1 MSMTNSSHDN
11 ATDIAWTI
19 DQARALYHLPHWSG
33 GYFDINQQGQVT
45 AFPLGEQ
52 QGPAINF
59 YQLAQHLEDSGL
71 ALPVLVRFSDILQ
84 HRVASLDR
92 AFRQAM
98 QQENYQ
104 AHYTAIY
111 PIKVNQQRHVVQEII
126 AYGQT
131 ADTQNR
137 VGLEAGSKPE
147 LLAVLALAPP
157 GGTIIC
163 NGYKD
168 REYIRLALI
177 GQTLGLRP
185 YIVVE
190 KAAELALI
198 IAESAA
204 LGIRPLLGVRVRLAT
219 IGAGK
224 WQNTGGEKAKFGL
237 SSAQVLDTL
246 ARLRA
251 AGLLDCLQLMHFHM
265 GSQIANI
272 RDIQRA
278 LGEAARYYRQ
288 LHQLGAPILH
298 VDVGGGLGIDYDG
311 SQSRND
317 CSINYSLQEYAN
329 NVVYAFSS
337 ICQEH
342 RLPPPN
348 LLTECGRAMTAHH
361 AVLITHVTDIE
372 QAPGDTQPLPATAD
386 EPLIIQSLWDGLA
399 NLGKRSALEIYHD
412 AAYWLSEAHSMFALG
427 VLDLPQRARAEQLYF
442 ATCRQIRQVLQQ
454 GARNQREIL
463 DELNE
468 KLADKY
474 FCNFSLFQSMPD
486 AWAIDQIFPIIPLHR
501 LDERPTR
508 RATLQDLTCDSDGQ
522 VSRYVDAEG
531 IETSLPVHAIQV
543 GERYLLGIFLIGAY
557 QEILGDM
564 HNLFGDTHAVNVS
577 LTPDGNYRLVEPETG
592 DTVEDMLL
600 YVHFDVNNFRER
612 YRRRLAE
619 TPLDHA
625 CQQRYLN
632 ELLDGLKGY
641 TYLE

>member
-1 MSMTNSSHDN
+1 MTTHQLQRDN
-11 ATDIAWTI
+11 MTDTSWNIA
-19 DQARALYHLPHWSG
+19 QARALYNLPHWSG
-33 GYFDINQQGQVT
+33 GYFDINEQGQVT
-45 AFPLGEQ
+45 AFPLGEH

-59 YQLAQHLEDSGL
+59 YKLAQHLEDSGL

-342 RLPPPN
+342 RLPQPN

-372 QAPGDTQPLPATAD
+372 QAPGDTQPLPATVD

-412 AAYWLSEAHSMFALG
+412 AAHWLSEAHSMFALG

-442 ATCRQIRQVLQQ
+442 ATCRQVRQVLQQ

-531 IETSLPVHAIQV
+531 IETSLPVHALRV

-612 YRRRLAE
+612 YRRRLAD
-619 TPLDHA
+619 THLDNA